1 MTASTTVLLPS
12 QQPPPSVFH
21 GIVIQPHIPYIY
33 FCQIPLGFILLIF
46 DLPIPYWHEPIK
58 NKNKNGIF
66 EVVFGFQK
74 WTSIVELW
82 RLSITGC
89 HFFPCFWF
97 PYWNEEPETK
107 TKTPFLFLFLT
118 SLLVRPDGIKYA
130 FQNWQRYR
138 TYVSPRQQTSTK
150 IIGYFFILVHNLFPV
165 YYNITILISKLQL
178 SFTKNTKK
186 MNLNL
191 VNVKFSF
198 KT

>member
-1 MTASTTVLLPS
+1 MECYSLLPAELILTFSIPERPWMTASTTVLLPS

-74 WTSIVELW
+74 WTSIFEFW
-82 RLSITGC
+82 RLSKTGC

-97 PYWNEEPETK
+97 PIGTRNLRQKQKRHFCFCFWRPYWYDLMGLSMPIRIGKGTG
-107 TKTPFLFLFLT
+107 LT
-118 SLLVRPDGIKYA
+118 FRH
-130 FQNWQRYR
+130 
-138 TYVSPRQQTSTK
+138 VSKPQPK
-150 IIGYFFILVHNLFPV
+150 
-165 YYNITILISKLQL
+165 
-178 SFTKNTKK
+178 
-186 MNLNL
+186 
-191 VNVKFSF
+191 
-198 KT
+198 